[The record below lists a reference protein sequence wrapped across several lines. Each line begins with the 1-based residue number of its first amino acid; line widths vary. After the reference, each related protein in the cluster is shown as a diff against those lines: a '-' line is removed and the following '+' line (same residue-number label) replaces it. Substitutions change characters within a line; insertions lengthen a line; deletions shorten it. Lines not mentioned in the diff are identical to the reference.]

1 VIPSGTRRLSAL
13 AEICDGGSRSDAARI
28 GGVGLQSC
36 AIGFRF
42 NAKGS
47 DGLLNGKA
55 QGASRGRGVTGLSAS
70 VSSTIFSPENRIPVF
85 RDPNQMVLAD
95 LDRVTA
101 ALIILHFGRIASRS
115 PGEGF
120 TDPLSGTLKF
130 VSASS

>member
-55 QGASRGRGVTGLSAS
+55 QGASRGPIPATRGVVRLVAERSRPMGL
-70 VSSTIFSPENRIPVF
+70 P
-85 RDPNQMVLAD
+85 
-95 LDRVTA
+95 
-101 ALIILHFGRIASRS
+101 
-115 PGEGF
+115 
-120 TDPLSGTLKF
+120 
-130 VSASS
+130 